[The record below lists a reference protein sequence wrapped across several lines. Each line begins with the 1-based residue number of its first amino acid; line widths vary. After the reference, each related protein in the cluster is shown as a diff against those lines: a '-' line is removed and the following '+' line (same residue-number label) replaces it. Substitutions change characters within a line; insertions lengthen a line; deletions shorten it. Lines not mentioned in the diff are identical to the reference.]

1 MGLVG
6 THARCPTP
14 MVEGRGARRGKT
26 GSLSGRTR
34 SPPRSAR
41 GLSSLAL
48 STTLP
53 IVVSFDQRTA
63 TTLPSRT
70 VSLRITDEARS
81 LPRTSS
87 TEGIRSIPKLES
99 RARVSG
105 DFNAGPNDHVLLLSF
120 QFSSLFC
127 KFFHLLKFYLFL
139 NCNCKFALDDTEYNF
154 KLSFWLYVQSNIPCP
169 VTTRSRF
176 SSIFSSIWKIKQDR
190 LRFFYTLAIFRKYF
204 VIYAIFFS
212 FSFSS
217 FVTTRPRSVS
227 KSWLVRQQFIQTDCI
242 RIDENRRIIKVY
254 LSTNRLLNS
263 SNRTNEGIHAP
274 GSWSHRTI
282 RFVQSRT
289 RRNSRCPLAKT
300 R

>member
-34 SPPRSAR
+34 SPPWSAR

-105 DFNAGPNDHVLLLSF
+105 DFNAGPNDRVLLLSF

-176 SSIFSSIWKIKQDR
+176 SSIFISIWKIKQDR

-227 KSWLVRQQFIQTDCI
+227 KSRSTAIYTD
-242 RIDENRRIIKVY
+242 RLHQNRRESTNHQGLPIDESLAQFVE
-254 LSTNRLLNS
+254 
-263 SNRTNEGIHAP
+263 SNERGHPRSWIVIASYDSFRTKSDA
-274 GSWSHRTI
+274 T
-282 RFVQSRT
+282 
-289 RRNSRCPLAKT
+289 
-300 R
+300 